1 MRLLEKRRN
10 PDPVKSRQRKKK
22 KVGLGESK
30 VPGEELTI
38 NPLGP
43 EETNQGRAEA
53 RTRKQ
58 RALCWPLPIGD
69 KIEAPGAW
77 KSAVQRGLSSGRGEW
92 RMEPQT
98 QSVVWREMT
107 PSIWVGVLGRR

>member
-38 NPLGP
+38 NPLG
-43 EETNQGRAEA
+43 
-53 RTRKQ
+53 
-58 RALCWPLPIGD
+58 
-69 KIEAPGAW
+69 
-77 KSAVQRGLSSGRGEW
+77 
-92 RMEPQT
+92 
-98 QSVVWREMT
+98 
-107 PSIWVGVLGRR
+107 